1 MLINLARGIGA
12 EVTKVGVPDKV
23 LRVECKTV
31 IRWFARKKG
40 KLVLERIDPEVI
52 VLDCC
57 EVDIK

>member
-1 MLINLARGIGA
+1 M
-12 EVTKVGVPDKV
+12 GVPDKV

-52 VLDCC
+52 VLGSG
-57 EVDIK
+57 EVDINDI